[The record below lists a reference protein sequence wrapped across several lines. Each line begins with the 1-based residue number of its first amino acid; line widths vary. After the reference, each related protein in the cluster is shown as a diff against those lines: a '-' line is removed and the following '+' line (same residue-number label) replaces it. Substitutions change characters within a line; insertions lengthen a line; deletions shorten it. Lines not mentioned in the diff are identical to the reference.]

1 MASLLVAAALLWL
14 VAADRARAAHGPAAV
29 SRHRTALFLAGTG
42 TIAAALLSPLDAG
55 AATRFSVHM
64 VQHLL
69 LTLVAAPLLVLA
81 RPVTLG
87 LQAATPATRGRLLR
101 ALRSRPL
108 AALTAP
114 PLAWCGFALVLWA
127 THFSSLYQAAL
138 GNPTLHALEHLA
150 YLGSALLFWSVVAA
164 VDPSPARLSP
174 PARILYLLLVMPQM
188 AFLGLAIY
196 SARHVLYPA
205 YAAAP
210 DALADQRLAGALMGG
225 TGMLVAVPAVGALLL
240 DWLAREERAARRAD
254 ARSAAAAG
262 PGGPRPVGTG
272 HGGPRPREDAG
283 PGETAAGQA

>member
-29 SRHRTALFLAGTG
+29 SRRRTALFLAGIG
-42 TIAAALLSPLDAG
+42 TVAVALLSPLDAG

-81 RPVTLG
+81 RPVTLA
-87 LQAATPATRGRLLR
+87 LQAASPATRGRLLLP

-127 THFSSLYQAAL
+127 THFSPLYQAAL
-138 GNPTLHALEHLA
+138 ADPALHALEHLA

-188 AFLGLAIY
+188 TFLGLAIY

-210 DALADQRLAGALMGG
+210 DALADQRLAAALMGG
-225 TGMLVAVPAVGALLL
+225 TGMLVVVPAVGALLL

-254 ARSAAAAG
+254 ARLAAGAG
-262 PGGPRPVGTG
+262 PG
-272 HGGPRPREDAG
+272 A
-283 PGETAAGQA
+283 